1 MVVDLAPTVSLGGPY
16 SGEAGAA
23 ITLTAGASNPNSGET
38 AGFTY
43 SWSFGDG
50 KTDSGTSATD
60 SHAYAAAGTYT
71 ATVTATDSVGE
82 TATATATVN
91 VSADL
96 SVTITGLPASGQ
108 SQTGTKASLGSQV
121 SGGVGADTYS
131 WTATLNGQ
139 TLFSGSASMFAFTP
153 TTAGTYKISLTVTDS
168 VGDTAST
175 SGSLGVFAPYPRRL
189 AACPP
194 RAKAR
199 RGRRCR

>member
-1 MVVDLAPTVSLGGPY
+1 M
-16 SGEAGAA
+16 
-23 ITLTAGASNPNSGET
+23 
-38 AGFTY
+38 
-43 SWSFGDG
+43 
-50 KTDSGTSATD
+50 
-60 SHAYAAAGTYT
+60 GTYT
-71 ATVTATDSVGE
+71 ATVTVTDSVGE

-91 VSADL
+91 VAADL
-96 SVTITGLPASGQ
+96 SATITGLPASGQ
-108 SQTGTKASLGSQV
+108 SQTGTKVSLGSQV
-121 SGGVGADTYS
+121 SGGVGADAYS

-139 TLFSGSASMFAFTP
+139 TLFSGGASMFAFSP
-153 TTAGTYKISLTVTDS
+153 TTAGTYEINLTVTDS